1 MESLRQIHEPVSPD
15 FRIEGAGRGEVM
27 YYVIGV
33 NGQQYGPV
41 DETVLKQ
48 WITEGRVGAQSLSF
62 KSGEASWMPLGERA
76 DFRESFVQPAPAP
89 VPGGPAAAPG
99 PLPTYATPAPVG
111 PYTAKDWLVA
121 LLLSIFLGTFGVD
134 RFYLGYV
141 GLGLV
146 KLFTLGGC
154 GIWWLIDII
163 LIATGSL
170 KDAQGRPLVKN
181 V

>member
-1 MESLRQIHEPVSPD
+1 
-15 FRIEGAGRGEVM
+15 M

-48 WITEGRVGAQSLSF
+48 WITEGRVSAQSLSF

-76 DFRESFVQPAPAP
+76 DFKELFAHPSPAPA
-89 VPGGPAAAPG
+89 VAAPGAPAPAAAPG
-99 PLPTYATPAPVG
+99 YPAAAPVG
-111 PYTAKDWLVA
+111 PNQPKDWLVA
-121 LLLSIFLGTFGVD
+121 LLLSIFLGTLGVD

-141 GLGLV
+141 GLGLL

-170 KDAQGRPLVKN
+170 KDAQGRPLVKS

>member
-1 MESLRQIHEPVSPD
+1 
-15 FRIEGAGRGEVM
+15 M

-41 DETVLKQ
+41 DEAVLRQ
-48 WITEGRVGAQSLSF
+48 WIGEGRVGAQSLSF

-76 DFRESFVQPAPAP
+76 DFKEQFAPGAPAAAAPGAVAAPAPAP
-89 VPGGPAAAPG
+89 PQTPPAPAAAG
-99 PLPTYATPAPVG
+99 PNAP
-111 PYTAKDWLVA
+111 KDWLVG

-134 RFYLGYV
+134 RFYMGYV
-141 GLGLV
+141 GLGILKLV
-146 KLFTLGGC
+146 TLGGC
-154 GIWWLIDII
+154 GIWWLIDVI

-170 KDAQGRPLVKN
+170 KDAQGRPLVKS